1 MRRIA
6 IIPARSGSK
15 RVPGKNIKEF
25 CGKPIIAYSIEA
37 ALEAGIFDMVMVSTD
52 GEHIADIAREYGA
65 EVPFMRSAEAAN
77 DIAPD
82 RVVQLEVLGEFKKRG
97 LEFDEMIYIYPCAP
111 FVTAERL
118 KEAVKKYEETGATMV
133 FPVVKLD
140 TGFLRSYYIDDD
152 GKLKEKFPEYY
163 HYRTQDLPA
172 LYEDCG
178 QFYVININEFMDPVK
193 ARQNWVP
200 LVISEE
206 EAQDID
212 TLKDWEI
219 AEQKYKTLHN
229 L

>member
-25 CGKPIIAYSIEA
+25 CGKPIIAYSIKA
-37 ALEAGIFDMVMVSTD
+37 ALDAGIFDYVMVSTD
-52 GEHIADIAREYGA
+52 SEKIADIAKEYGA
-65 EVPFMRSAEAAN
+65 DVPFLRSEAASN
-77 DIAPD
+77 DFAPD
-82 RVVQLEVLGEFKKRG
+82 RDVQLEVLGELKKRG
-97 LEFDEMIYIYPCAP
+97 MEFDEMIYIYPCAP
-111 FVTAERL
+111 FITSERL
-118 KEAVKKYEETGATMV
+118 KEAVEKFEKTNATMV

-140 TGFLRSYYIDDD
+140 TGFLRSYYIDDN
-152 GKLKEKFPEYY
+152 GNLKRKFPEYY
-163 HYRTQDLPA
+163 RYRTQDLPA

-178 QFYVININEFMDPVK
+178 QFYVIKISEFMDIQK

-200 LVISEE
+200 LIIPEE